1 MSGSASDGDP
11 PTRVEAAG
19 AQGVQ
24 VGDHGIQ
31 VNKFIETYI
40 ETQIIQPSFA
50 PLAQPGSSAE
60 VAGWPLDEVTDPFTL
75 EVHRPV
81 QPENLQAELPML
93 PVYVRREHDL
103 ELTRIVRVAARG
115 SSGIAVLVGG
125 SSTGKT
131 RACWEALRLLRDQPE
146 QWRLWHPIDP
156 SRPEAALREMS
167 AIGPRTVVWLN
178 DAHFY
183 LNIPDGGLGE
193 RVAAGL
199 RELLRHPARAPV
211 LVLATL
217 WPEFWDVL
225 TARPEGSADRHA
237 QARELLVGRD
247 ITVPGAFTATQLRQL
262 SHAGDVRLAQAAAA
276 AQDGQVIQ
284 VLAGAPDLL
293 ARYRN
298 APPAA
303 AALINTSMDARRLG
317 MGVGL
322 PHAFLEA
329 AVPAYLTEAEWAALG
344 TDWLEHAL
352 AYTAVPCKGVRGPL
366 TRIRPRPARSRAT
379 GPGPRKGDEQ
389 PVGGQ
394 GYVTPGPLYRLA
406 DYLEQHG
413 RHHRENQ
420 IPPTGFWAAAAGHAS
435 AADQAPL
442 GDAAHPCGL
451 YRDAAQLHKNA
462 AGRGSLD
469 SVLYLSIPRHYFST
483 DARPFRWAVT
493 HAALGDPRAVANL
506 IDSLRTGGAREQI
519 RALAD
524 RAAAHVTVGDPDA
537 VSILLDSLWRASARE
552 QVIALADRAVAHVSL
567 DDPVAMA
574 RLLESLRAAD
584 AQEQVTAL
592 LHREPAAHVSLGPP
606 GSVAYLLDVLRRL
619 DKPILQ
625 KKAAGAHHQLVALAR
640 RAAAH
645 VSVDDPAAVA
655 KLLDSL
661 RAAGAQK
668 QVNALADRAAANA
681 PVDHPYAVAD
691 LLDGL
696 RRTTAQD
703 QLTILADRAVHVP
716 LRDPGAVAKLLGS
729 LQKAG
734 AQEQVTT
741 LLDRNPAARVS
752 LDRPFAVADLLES
765 LRMIGTQE
773 QVATLLDRN
782 PAAHVPLDD
791 PYGVA
796 RLLRSL
802 RKAEADGQVNKLAKR
817 AAAHAPVDD
826 PYGLAKLQGSLRAAD
841 MDEQATALA
850 DRAADVRFNNPA
862 AIADMLDR
870 LEVGRTPR
878 RVTSPH
884 RDATAARIPLD
895 DPYNVAHLLNS
906 LRRAGAEEHVAT
918 LLDRDPAAHVPVRD
932 PFAVAV
938 LLDSLR
944 AAGADKQ
951 ASALASRAVRVSIKP
966 PTGLAVLIDSMRRA
980 GAHRQVAALLN
991 RSPAVRASLKDP
1003 LDRAFAQ
1010 GMQRSADEDQQVTAL
1025 LNRDPAGRVPLDDP
1039 YRVAR
1044 LLDSLRRAGADGQVT
1059 VLLNRDPAGRVP
1071 LDDPYRVARL
1081 LESLRRAEADGQV
1094 ATLLNRDPAVRVL
1107 LYIPSDVADLLDSL
1121 RSAGAEEQV
1130 TALVDRLPGAGMF
1143 ELFLHQED
1151 HQGRF
1156 RFGREADGTPAEP
1169 WGWQDLD

>member
-394 GYVTPGPLYRLA
+394 GDVTPGPLYRLA

-1044 LLDSLRRAGADGQVT
+1044 LL
-1059 VLLNRDPAGRVP
+1059 
-1071 LDDPYRVARL
+1071 
-1081 LESLRRAEADGQV
+1081 ESLRRAEADGQV